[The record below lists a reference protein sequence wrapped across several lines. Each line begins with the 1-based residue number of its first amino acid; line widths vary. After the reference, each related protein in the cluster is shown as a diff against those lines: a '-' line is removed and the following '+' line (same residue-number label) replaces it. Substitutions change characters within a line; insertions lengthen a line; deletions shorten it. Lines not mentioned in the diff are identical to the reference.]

1 MVQYARQAVSLS
13 SPVVGIRGG
22 DAVVI
27 ASEKKPL
34 PFLSVTRTEK
44 KIAALDN
51 HVAMGYAGLRADA
64 RVLFNRAQVECRCYH
79 LSVDEP
85 VSVEYIARYIAQVKQ
100 LFTQYNARRPFGL
113 SCLIGGVNPDGEL
126 KLYQTEPS
134 GIFYEWKYNAR
145 RPFGLS
151 CLIRVNPDGE
161 LKLYQTEPSGI
172 FYEWK
177 AACTGRNEKEIR
189 AYLEKHY
196 TPEAV
201 ATEEGVLNLA
211 VRTLLEHQL
220 PEASNSYEVAIIKQN
235 QPVVL
240 LDQNEVN
247 ALVCHLRSQKETED
261 RTKK

>member
-1 MVQYARQAVSLS
+1 MSYDRAITVFSSDGQLLQVQYARQAVSLS
-13 SPVVGIRGG
+13 SPVVGVRGG

-64 RVLFNRAQVECRCYH
+64 RVLFNRAQVECRCYR

-134 GIFYEWKYNAR
+134 GIFYEWK
-145 RPFGLS
+145 
-151 CLIRVNPDGE
+151 
-161 LKLYQTEPSGI
+161 
-172 FYEWK
+172 

-196 TPEAV
+196 SPEAV
-201 ATEEGVLNLA
+201 ATEEGALNLA

-247 ALVCHLRSQKETED
+247 ALVCHLRSQKKTED